1 MKTIHKQ
8 VKYKDFEVD
17 EEMLPIIK
25 KLNENGIITLYSCC
39 GLDKDGD
46 KTKTMEQ
53 KLDKNS
59 DTYIVIED
67 NLEGQLF
74 VNLLL
79 RIQDTILKNSNKIHC
94 PLLSVE
100 YSYEDKF
107 RYGIHATMICSFETF
122 ILLINTV
129 LDSLKG
135 VNTNN

>member
-25 KLNENGIITLYSCC
+25 ELNENGIITLYSCC

-59 DTYIVIED
+59 DTYIVIEN
-67 NLEGQLF
+67 NLEGQIF

-79 RIQDTILKNSNKIHC
+79 RIQDAVLKNSNKIHY
-94 PLLSVE
+94 PLLNIG

-107 RYGIHATMICSFETF
+107 RYDIHATMICPFETF
-122 ILLINTV
+122 ILLINTA
-129 LDSLKG
+129 LEFFKG
-135 VNTNN
+135 SQ